1 MSTNTIVKTN
11 SAKAWL
17 LASRPKTLTGAAVPV
32 LLGAMAAYLEATNE
46 IRPLPIVF
54 CFLFAFV
61 MQIDAN
67 FVNDYFDFRKGNDN
81 EKRLG
86 PKRACAQGW
95 ITPAKMKRAL
105 YITTLLACIIGLP
118 LILFG
123 GWITILVGLIC
134 VVFCFLYTTHLSYKG
149 MGDVLVLVFF
159 GLVPVYGTYL
169 LALPHPTLS
178 FSAEPFVL
186 ALACGFV
193 IDTLLIVNNFRDIEN
208 DIEAGKRTL
217 AVMLGLD
224 RTLWLYLFVG
234 LFAIALSGVVFI
246 AHSHYFAFTLSLCY
260 VPLHFKTFRTMKA
273 IRKGKALNKVLGK
286 TAANI
291 TIYGIATA
299 TGMLLD
305 TMLG

>member
-1 MSTNTIVKTN
+1 
-11 SAKAWL
+11 
-17 LASRPKTLTGAAVPV
+17 
-32 LLGAMAAYLEATNE
+32 
-46 IRPLPIVF
+46 
-54 CFLFAFV
+54 

-95 ITPAKMKRAL
+95 ITPAKMKCAL
-105 YITTLLACIIGLP
+105 YLTTLLACLIGLP
-118 LILFG
+118 LIFFG
-123 GWITILVGLIC
+123 GWITILVGLVC

-149 MGDVLVLVFF
+149 MGDLLVLVFF
-159 GLVPVYGTYL
+159 GLVPVYGTYI

-178 FSAEPFVL
+178 FSAEPFAL

-217 AVMLGLD
+217 AVRLGLE

-234 LFAIALSGVVFI
+234 LFAILLSGFAFI
-246 AHSHYFAFTLSLCY
+246 LAGHYFAFAFSLCY
-260 VPLHFKTFRTMKA
+260 IPLHIKTFNTMKA
-273 IRKGKALNKVLGK
+273 ISKGKALNKVLGK

-291 TIYGIATA
+291 TVYGVATA
-299 TGMLLD
+299 IGMLLD
-305 TMLG
+305 MVLR

>member
-1 MSTNTIVKTN
+1 MNTNKTIKTN

-17 LASRPKTLTGAAVPV
+17 LAARPKTLTGAAVPV
-32 LLGAMAAYLEATNE
+32 LLGAMSAYLKAGNE
-46 IRPLPIVF
+46 IRLLPIVF

-67 FVNDYFDFRKGNDN
+67 FVNDYFDFRKGNDT

-95 ITPAKMKRAL
+95 ITPAKMKCAL
-105 YITTLLACIIGLP
+105 YLTTLLACLIGLP
-118 LILFG
+118 LIFFG
-123 GWITILVGLIC
+123 GWITILVGLVC
-134 VVFCFLYTTHLSYKG
+134 VAFCFLYTTHLSYKG
-149 MGDVLVLVFF
+149 MGDLLVLVFF

-178 FSAEPFVL
+178 FSAEPFAL

-217 AVMLGLD
+217 AVRLGLE

-234 LFAIALSGVVFI
+234 LFAILLSGFAFI
-246 AHSHYFAFTLSLCY
+246 LAGHYFAFASSLCY
-260 VPLHFKTFRTMKA
+260 IPLHIKTFNTMKA

-291 TIYGIATA
+291 TVYGVATA
-299 TGMLLD
+299 IGMWLD
-305 TMLG
+305 MMLC

>member
-1 MSTNTIVKTN
+1 MNTNKTIKNN

-17 LASRPKTLTGAAVPV
+17 LAARPKTLTGAAVPV
-32 LLGAMAAYLEATNE
+32 LLGAMSAYLKAGNE
-46 IRPLPIVF
+46 IRLLPIVF

-95 ITPAKMKRAL
+95 ITPAKMKCAL
-105 YITTLLACIIGLP
+105 YLTTLLACLIGLP
-118 LILFG
+118 LIFFG
-123 GWITILVGLIC
+123 GWTTILVGLVC

-169 LALPHPTLS
+169 LALPHSALS
-178 FSAEPFVL
+178 FSAEPFAL

-217 AVMLGLD
+217 AVRLGLE

-234 LFAIALSGVVFI
+234 LFAILLSGFAFI
-246 AHSHYFAFTLSLCY
+246 LAGHYFAFAFSLCY
-260 VPLHFKTFRTMKA
+260 IPLHIKTFNTMKA
-273 IRKGKALNKVLGK
+273 ISKGKALNKVLGK

-291 TIYGIATA
+291 TVYGVATA
-299 TGMLLD
+299 IGMLLD
-305 TMLG
+305 MVLR

>member
-105 YITTLLACIIGLP
+105 
-118 LILFG
+118 
-123 GWITILVGLIC
+123 
-134 VVFCFLYTTHLSYKG
+134 
-149 MGDVLVLVFF
+149 
-159 GLVPVYGTYL
+159 
-169 LALPHPTLS
+169 
-178 FSAEPFVL
+178 
-186 ALACGFV
+186 
-193 IDTLLIVNNFRDIEN
+193 
-208 DIEAGKRTL
+208 
-217 AVMLGLD
+217 
-224 RTLWLYLFVG
+224 
-234 LFAIALSGVVFI
+234 
-246 AHSHYFAFTLSLCY
+246 
-260 VPLHFKTFRTMKA
+260 
-273 IRKGKALNKVLGK
+273 
-286 TAANI
+286 
-291 TIYGIATA
+291 
-299 TGMLLD
+299 
-305 TMLG
+305 

>member
-1 MSTNTIVKTN
+1 MNTNKTIKTN

-17 LASRPKTLTGAAVPV
+17 LAARPKTLPGAAVPV
-32 LLGAMAAYLEATNE
+32 LLGAMSAYLKTGNE
-46 IRPLPIVF
+46 IRLLPIVF

-95 ITPAKMKRAL
+95 ITPAKMKCAL
-105 YITTLLACIIGLP
+105 YLTTLLACLIGLP
-118 LILFG
+118 LIFFG
-123 GWITILVGLIC
+123 GWITILVGLVC

-169 LALPHPTLS
+169 LALPHSALS
-178 FSAEPFVL
+178 FSAEPFAL

-217 AVMLGLD
+217 AVRLGLE

-234 LFAIALSGVVFI
+234 LFAILLSGFAFI
-246 AHSHYFAFTLSLCY
+246 LAGHYFAFAFSLCY
-260 VPLHFKTFRTMKA
+260 IPLHIKTFNTMKA

-291 TIYGIATA
+291 TVYGVATA
-299 TGMLLD
+299 IGMLFD
-305 TMLG
+305 TMLR

>member
-17 LASRPKTLTGAAVPV
+17 LAARPKTLTGAAVPV
-32 LLGAMAAYLEATNE
+32 LLGAMSAYLKAGNE
-46 IRPLPIVF
+46 IRLLPIVF

-95 ITPAKMKRAL
+95 ITPAKMKCAL
-105 YITTLLACIIGLP
+105 YLTTLLACLIGLP
-118 LILFG
+118 LIFFG
-123 GWITILVGLIC
+123 GWITILVGLVC

-159 GLVPVYGTYL
+159 GLVPVYGTYV
-169 LALPHPTLS
+169 LALPHSALS
-178 FSAEPFVL
+178 FSAEPFAL

-217 AVMLGLD
+217 AVRLGLE

-234 LFAIALSGVVFI
+234 LFAILLSGFAFI
-246 AHSHYFAFTLSLCY
+246 LAGHYFAFAFSLCY
-260 VPLHFKTFRTMKA
+260 IPLHIKTFNTMKA

-291 TIYGIATA
+291 TVYGVATA
-299 TGMLLD
+299 IGMLLD
-305 TMLG
+305 MVLW